1 MINKY
6 SKSADIKEKQFR
18 AFWPTAIYLIGL
30 FAILI
35 GISIP
40 AFAITPVSQS
50 YLTNKQIPLGSLVA
64 LDGNS
69 TDRVIPADTDSV
81 KNLIGVTIND
91 STPLTI
97 TTSDS
102 NSSLVA
108 TNGIAPTLVSDLN
121 GEIELGDQI
130 TASPIAGVGMK
141 ASTNTKIIGVAQSN
155 MTSKKTEAVTVD
167 GKEQKIQ
174 IGEISLLVSVGY
186 HYQEPEKTIIPPAI
200 QNIANAMAGKKVEP
214 LPIIVSLII
223 FIVTMIIVISLVYSI
238 VRSSIISVGRN
249 PLAQSA
255 VYRNA
260 IQMSVLV
267 LAIIGA
273 AIISIYLVLTKL

>member
-1 MINKY
+1 MKKY
-6 SKSADIKEKQFR
+6 SKAISTDSKPFL
-18 AFWPTAIYLIGL
+18 AFWPTFIYLAGL
-30 FAILI
+30 IAVFVLI
-35 GISIP
+35 TVP
-40 AFAITPVSQS
+40 ALAITPVSQS
-50 YLTNKQIPLGSLVA
+50 YLTSKPIPLGSLA
-64 LDGNS
+64 SLDGNS
-69 TDRVIPADTDSV
+69 TDRVVATTTATV

-108 TNGIAPTLVSDLN
+108 TSGIAPTLVSNIN

-130 TASPIAGVGMK
+130 TASPIVGVGMK
-141 ASTNTKIIGVAQSN
+141 ATTNTKIVGIAQSA
-155 MTSKKTEAVTVD
+155 MTSKKTETVNVD
-167 GKEQKIQ
+167 GKDQSIE
-174 IGEISLLVSVGY
+174 IGEISLLISVGY
-186 HYQEPEKTIIPPAI
+186 HYQEPEKTLIPVAI

-223 FIVTMIIVISLVYSI
+223 FIVTMVVVISLIYAI

-260 IQMSVLV
+260 IQLSVLV
-267 LAIIGA
+267 MAIIA
-273 AIISIYLVLTKL
+273 ASIIAIYLVLTKL

>member
-1 MINKY
+1 MKI
-6 SKSADIKEKQFR
+6 KSTR
-18 AFWPTAIYLIGL
+18 AFLPALIFLTGL
-30 FAILI
+30 VVVFIS
-35 GISIP
+35 ISIP
-40 AFAITPVSQS
+40 ALAITPVSQS
-50 YLTNKQIPLGSLVA
+50 YLANKEIPLGSLVS

-69 TDRVIPADTDSV
+69 TDRVTPADTKTV

-91 STPLTI
+91 STPLTL

-108 TNGIAPTLVSDLN
+108 TSGIAPTLVSDLN

-141 ASTNTKIIGVAQSN
+141 ATTNTKIVGIAQSA
-155 MTSKKTEAVTVD
+155 MTSKKSEDVTID
-167 GKEQKIQ
+167 GKSQKIEL
-174 IGEISLLVSVGY
+174 GEISLLVSVGY
-186 HYQEPEKTIIPPAI
+186 HYQEPEKTLIPPAL

-214 LPIIVSLII
+214 LPIIISLII
-223 FIVTMIIVISLVYSI
+223 FFVTMVIVVSLIYAI

-267 LAIIGA
+267 LAIVA
-273 AIISIYLVLTKL
+273 VAIVAIYFILTKL

>member
-1 MINKY
+1 MKI
-6 SKSADIKEKQFR
+6 KSTR
-18 AFWPTAIYLIGL
+18 AFLPALIFLTGL
-30 FAILI
+30 VVVFIS
-35 GISIP
+35 ISIP
-40 AFAITPVSQS
+40 ALAITPVSQS
-50 YLTNKQIPLGSLVA
+50 YLANKEIPLGSLVS

-69 TDRVIPADTDSV
+69 TDRVTPADTKTV

-91 STPLTI
+91 STPLTL

-108 TNGIAPTLVSDLN
+108 TSGIAPTLVSDLN

-141 ASTNTKIIGVAQSN
+141 ATTNTKIVGIAQSA
-155 MTSKKTEAVTVD
+155 MTSKKSEDVTID
-167 GKEQKIQ
+167 GKAQKIEL
-174 IGEISLLVSVGY
+174 GEISLLVSVGY
-186 HYQEPEKTIIPPAI
+186 HYQEPEKTLIPPAL

-214 LPIIVSLII
+214 LPIIISLII
-223 FIVTMIIVISLVYSI
+223 FFVTMVIVVSLIYAI

-260 IQMSVLV
+260 IQLSVLV
-267 LAIIGA
+267 LAIVA
-273 AIISIYLVLTKL
+273 VAIVAIYFILTKL